1 MSDLSTPGREQRPDP
16 SPEQNLDQSRVPTA
30 SAAPP
35 RRSAQEQAELRERRT
50 LEAARVTRA
59 QENRQRT
66 FYLLLSVLTP
76 VLLLALWELTAR
88 FQIIDPRFFPPPSRI
103 AAAATEM
110 RSEERRVGKE

>member
-1 MSDLSTPGREQRPDP
+1 RTLIRDLAATHQQLAYSTRRIAQRGGDGMSDLSTPGCEQRPDP

-76 VLLLALWELTAR
+76 VLLLAL
-88 FQIIDPRFFPPPSRI
+88 
-103 AAAATEM
+103 
-110 RSEERRVGKE
+110 